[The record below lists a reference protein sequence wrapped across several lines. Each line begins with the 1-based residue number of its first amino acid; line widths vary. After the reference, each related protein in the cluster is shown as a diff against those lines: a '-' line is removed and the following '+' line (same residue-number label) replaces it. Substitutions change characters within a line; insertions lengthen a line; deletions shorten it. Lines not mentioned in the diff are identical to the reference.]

1 MAGMESNHTTGPA
14 ETQPAEEVSREI
26 EALLGR
32 IAEGDPADAA
42 EPAARIADLLGS
54 LLETEDDQ
62 H

>member
-14 ETQPAEEVSREI
+14 ETQPAEEVSGEI
-26 EALLGR
+26 DGLLTR
-32 IAEGDPADAA
+32 MAEGDPADAA

-54 LLETEDDQ
+54 LLETEDDP

>member
-14 ETQPAEEVSREI
+14 ESPPAAEVSGEI
-26 EALLGR
+26 EGLLTR
-32 IAEGDPADAA
+32 MAAGDPADAA

-54 LLETEDDQ
+54 LLETEDDP